1 MQTTSSEDSSIHLT
15 SSDDYPAPP
24 ITPSKLNEHG
34 PSSPTDVRGYDHS
47 ENISYEDDDDVE
59 IGDEEEEDFNNISAR
74 LGDLPI
80 VREGSILDEEDDNH
94 ILMGGCGMMEEEDTV
109 ESEEEEEM
117 TEEIRNHFLEYQKEQ
132 DEMKREM
139 NLNKIAF
146 AAYRAA
152 VLHLVHNQAYDK
164 KFGTSDADEK
174 REDDRSQ
181 SPSVDEND
189 NDTDTVNTYD
199 EANER
204 MVLLEEKAREIVEN
218 KAKAC
223 RDALEVHAEFEKRR
237 EEKRLRQKMLLGGLA
252 GIGGGE
258 DNMLAELRK
267 IKQAKTTVKQNN
279 GKAPES
285 KKPATATTKTT
296 PTKPSKTV
304 SKPKPKPQCSKPS
317 SKTTQTTTRK
327 KSAPS
332 GPNVPLKTK
341 PKRHADCIKHTL
353 PKFQYRQNDNPQN
366 DDSESPESQPAIYR
380 TTAWIGG
387 MIRWRIQRFEYEELT
402 LKKCGCP
409 DCKVDLKSLYDKQ
422 QKNSTALR
430 Q

>member
-1 MQTTSSEDSSIHLT
+1 MIMQTTSSEDSSIHLS
-15 SSDDYPAPP
+15 SSDDYPPP
-24 ITPSKLNEHG
+24 ITPTKLNEHE
-34 PSSPTDVRGYDHS
+34 PSSPTDVRAYHHS
-47 ENISYEDDDDVE
+47 ESISYEDDDDVE
-59 IGDEEEEDFNNISAR
+59 IGDDEEEDFNNISAR

-80 VREGSILDEEDDNH
+80 VREGSILDDEDDNH
-94 ILMGGCGMMEEEDTV
+94 ILMGGCGMMEEDELGDD
-109 ESEEEEEM
+109 EEM
-117 TEEIRNHFLEYQKEQ
+117 DEEIGNHFLEYQKEQ

-152 VLHLVHNQAYDK
+152 VLHLVHNQVYDK
-164 KFGTSDADEK
+164 KYGNSDADEK
-174 REDDRSQ
+174 KREEDMSQ
-181 SPSVDEND
+181 SPSMDEND

-267 IKQAKTTVKQNN
+267 MKQAKTTVKKNN

-285 KKPATATTKTT
+285 KKPATATTKST

-304 SKPKPKPQCSKPS
+304 SKPKPQLSKPS
-317 SKTTQTTTRK
+317 SKTAQTTTRK
-327 KSAPS
+327 KSALS

-341 PKRHADCIKHTL
+341 LKRNTDCIKHTL
-353 PKFQYRQNDNPQN
+353 PKFQYRQNDNQQN
-366 DDSESPESQPAIYR
+366 DDNESSESQPAKYR

-387 MIRWRIQRFEYEELT
+387 MVRWRIQRFEYEELT

-409 DCKVDLKSLYDKQ
+409 DCNVDLKSLYDKQ
-422 QKNSTALR
+422 KNSTTLR